1 MAEFAR
7 SGNELKVSGLLSAQE
22 NDHLTGHGN
31 DLIVNAEAPELILD
45 VSAASFG
52 DSSFVGVIA
61 QLGGEARSRSKTLIV
76 RAAGRPA
83 DLLVWAGLHRLVT
96 LHVSAEPAAASA

>member
-1 MAEFAR
+1 MAEFVR

-22 NDHLTGHGN
+22 YDQFMAYGS
-31 DLIVNAEAPELILD
+31 DLASAEAPELILD
-45 VSAASFG
+45 IKAASFE

-96 LHVSAEPAAASA
+96 LHVSAEPAGASA